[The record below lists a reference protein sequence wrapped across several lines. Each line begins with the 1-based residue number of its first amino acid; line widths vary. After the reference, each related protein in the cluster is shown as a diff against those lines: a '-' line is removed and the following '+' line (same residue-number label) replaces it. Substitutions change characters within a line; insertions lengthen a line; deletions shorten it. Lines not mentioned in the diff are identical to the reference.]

1 MKLKIKRSGPGW
13 RWYFCY
19 LAGQADH
26 IIQPGGFQQDALK
39 RLAGT
44 QPRRAVDSALPV
56 PNTIRQWLRLDCL
69 SLGSHPFPATSSLEP
84 EPQARNWHRYAEL
97 RRPGIRR
104 PDGGQWSSMPKLP
117 AR

>member
-1 MKLKIKRSGPGW
+1 M
-13 RWYFCY
+13 YFCY

-44 QPRRAVDSALPV
+44 QPRRAVRFRPSV

-69 SLGSHPFPATSSLEP
+69 NLGSHPFPATSKLEP

-97 RRPGIRR
+97 RVDRDTVGPMEVSGRPCL
-104 PDGGQWSSMPKLP
+104 KLCSI
-117 AR
+117 ARIGVLDCLGL